1 MRSSPSRTEVSQE
14 SAVHAS
20 DGVISPTGL
29 AREALVRGYKVIA
42 LTDHVGLG
50 NLEQVVKTLVKECES
65 ISASWDILA
74 LPGVEITYVPL
85 GDIPEAAR
93 IARELG
99 ARIVVVHGE
108 TIVEPVEPGTNL
120 AAVQC
125 PDVDILAHPGLLS
138 DAEAMI
144 AAERGVFVELSAKK
158 GHSLTNGHVAA
169 TALRAGAKL
178 LLDSDSHDVPDL
190 LTPDQARRITLGAG
204 LDEDAASQVLQL
216 NPEELLRRRKT
227 R

>member
-1 MRSSPSRTEVSQE
+1 MSGTIYDF
-14 SAVHAS
+14 HTHTYLS

-50 NLEQVVKTLVKECES
+50 NLEQIVKTLVKECES

-216 NPEELLRRRKT
+216 NPEELLRRRKV

>member
-1 MRSSPSRTEVSQE
+1 MSGTIYDF
-14 SAVHAS
+14 HTHTYLS

-50 NLEQVVKTLVKECES
+50 NLEHVVKTLVRECES
-65 ISASWDILA
+65 ISSSWDILA

-85 GDIPEAAR
+85 GNIPETAR

-108 TIVEPVEPGTNL
+108 TIAEPVEPGTNL

-138 DAEAMI
+138 DAEAKI

-204 LDEDAASQVLQL
+204 LDEGAASQVLQL

-227 R
+227 K

>member
-1 MRSSPSRTEVSQE
+1 MSGTIYDF
-14 SAVHAS
+14 HTHTYLS

-50 NLEQVVKTLVKECES
+50 NLEHVVKTLVKECES
-65 ISASWDILA
+65 ISAAWDILA

-85 GDIPEAAR
+85 GSIPEAAR
-93 IARELG
+93 SARELG

-108 TIVEPVEPGTNL
+108 TIAEPVEPGTNL

-138 DAEAMI
+138 DAEARI

-169 TALRAGAKL
+169 IALRAGAKL
-178 LLDSDSHDVPDL
+178 LLNSDSHDVPDL

-216 NPEELLRRRKT
+216 NPEELLGRRKT
-227 R
+227 K

>member
-1 MRSSPSRTEVSQE
+1 MSGTIYDF
-14 SAVHAS
+14 HTHTYLS

-99 ARIVVVHGE
+99 AKIVVVHGE

-216 NPEELLRRRKT
+216 NPEELLRRRKV